1 MKIETKF
8 KDIVEVKKSDIL
20 GFEQG
25 LPGFQAENK
34 FVLIPIEGTDLSLL
48 QSVQTSELA
57 FIITD
62 PFIFFK
68 EYDFELSSIEQELLD
83 INNEKEVFVQV
94 ILTVA
99 DPFEKTTANLKA
111 PIIINTKNNQ
121 CKQVVLTDDRY
132 RTKHLLIEALI
143 GQEG

>member
-20 GFEQG
+20 DFEQG
-25 LPGFQAENK
+25 LPGFQTDNN

-111 PIIINTKNNQ
+111 PIIINTKNNK
-121 CKQVVLTDDRY
+121 CKQVVLVDDRY
-132 RTKHLLIEALI
+132 RTKHLLIDALI

>member
-20 GFEQG
+20 NFEQG

-34 FVLIPIEGTDLSLL
+34 FALIPIEETDLSLL
-48 QSVQTSELA
+48 QSIQTSELA

-68 EYDFELSSIEQELLD
+68 DYDFELSTIEQELLD
-83 INNEKEVFVQV
+83 INEEKEVFVQV

-111 PIIINTKNNQ
+111 PIIINTKNNK
-121 CKQVVLTDDRY
+121 CKQVVLADERY